1 MAERIQI
8 QVCYALPEQQFL
20 RDLTVAAGT
29 TVEQAIALSGL
40 QQAMPGIDLA
50 ALQVGIYSKK
60 KTLDTVLREHDR
72 VELYRPLIADPKHA
86 RRRRKAKPQP

>member
-1 MAERIQI
+1 MAEQIHI

-20 RDLTVAAGT
+20 RDLTVDAGT
-29 TVEQAIALSGL
+29 TIEQAITLSGV

-60 KTLDTVLREHDR
+60 KMLDTVLREHDR
-72 VELYRPLIADPKHA
+72 VELYRPLIADPKNA